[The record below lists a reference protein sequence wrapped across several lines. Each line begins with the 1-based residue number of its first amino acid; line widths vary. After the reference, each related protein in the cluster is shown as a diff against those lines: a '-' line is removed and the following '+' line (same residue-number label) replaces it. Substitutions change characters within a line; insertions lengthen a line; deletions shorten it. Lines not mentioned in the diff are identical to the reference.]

1 MKKQLQGIAAILLA
15 ILLMIVYGSKLL
27 SDLGISPDAVFIL
40 LGIGGMLW
48 MYLVATSDSDGS

>member
-1 MKKQLQGIAAILLA
+1 MKKQLQGIAVILLA
-15 ILLMIVYGSKLL
+15 LLLMIVYDSKPL

>member
-1 MKKQLQGIAAILLA
+1 MQRIAVILLA
-15 ILLMIVYGSKLL
+15 ILLMIVYDSKPL

>member
-1 MKKQLQGIAAILLA
+1 MKKQLQGIAVILLA
-15 ILLMIVYGSKLL
+15 ILLMIVYDSKPLF
-27 SDLGISPDAVFIL
+27 DLGISPDAVFIL

>member
-27 SDLGISPDAVFIL
+27 SVLGISPDAVFIL

>member
-1 MKKQLQGIAAILLA
+1 MKKQMQRIAVILLA
-15 ILLMIVYGSKLL
+15 ILLMIVYGSKPL
-27 SDLGISPDAVFIL
+27 SDPGISPDAVFIL

>member
-1 MKKQLQGIAAILLA
+1 MKKQMQRIAVILLA
-15 ILLMIVYGSKLL
+15 ILLMIVYGSKPL
-27 SDLGISPDAVFIL
+27 SDLGISLDAVFIL

>member
-1 MKKQLQGIAAILLA
+1 MKKQMQRIAVILLA
-15 ILLMIVYGSKLL
+15 ILLMIVYGNKPL
-27 SDLGISPDAVFIL
+27 SDLGISPNAVSIL